1 MRKSHPVEVGRTLM
15 IEGYPEIPKNNSEL
29 KASPQIPDW
38 AAMRESWNW
47 DDVWDELDTP
57 NGLINKAY
65 ECVDRHA
72 NGERANKAAI
82 IWQSAADEIET
93 YTYADMKAQTNK
105 TP

>member
-1 MRKSHPVEVGRTLM
+1 MRNSHPVEVGRILM

-65 ECVDRHA
+65 EC
-72 NGERANKAAI
+72 
-82 IWQSAADEIET
+82 
-93 YTYADMKAQTNK
+93 
-105 TP
+105 